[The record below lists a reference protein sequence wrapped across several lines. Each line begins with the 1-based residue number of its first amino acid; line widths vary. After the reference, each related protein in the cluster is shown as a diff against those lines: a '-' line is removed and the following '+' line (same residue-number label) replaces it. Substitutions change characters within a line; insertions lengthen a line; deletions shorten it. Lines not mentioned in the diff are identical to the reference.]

1 MIVLRSFGKC
11 STIKQAKRRVESRH
25 IICVN
30 TRCGSVSILN
40 KRTGNAVATLAVGL
54 ALNIILGAAKLTIG
68 LLSTSSSVVSDAVNN
83 ISDAAVSLVTIIATC
98 LAARGADYD
107 HPYGHGRYEHIAA
120 FILGAV
126 IVAVGA
132 EVFISGIRRAVEPV
146 EIVASTALWATLGAS
161 IAVKGFMAVFY
172 FMRGKRVGSDTLKAA
187 AVDSVSDVAVTTVV
201 LVCAIAEKFTAARID
216 GYVSMAVA
224 VVITVFGVRILKQTV
239 SRLLGERPDPQL
251 YGTVKRIIESAP
263 QVLSVHDI
271 MINDYGA
278 GNMTAEAD
286 AVFPADMAFVD
297 VHAVCDGIERKV
309 REDTGVRLC
318 VHADPLNTGDARLS
332 AIAEKLKTAL
342 TPFGATAHDVSVDD
356 DKHMVELDIML
367 ASDKLPTD
375 EITAIAESQVRAVVQ
390 YNVKVRIDYI

>member
-1 MIVLRSFGKC
+1 MK
-11 STIKQAKRRVESRH
+11 SR
-25 IICVN
+25 
-30 TRCGSVSILN
+30 T
-40 KRTGNAVATLAVGL
+40 KNAVATLGVGL
-54 ALNIILGAAKLTIG
+54 ALNIILGAAKLTVG

-107 HPYGHGRYEHIAA
+107 HPYGHGRYEHIAT

-132 EVFISGIRRAVEPV
+132 EVFANGVRRAVEPV
-146 EIVASTALWATLGAS
+146 AVAADTALWVTLGAS

-172 FMRGKRVGSDTLKAA
+172 RVHGKRVGSDTIKAA
-187 AVDSVSDVAVTTVV
+187 AVDSLSDVAVTTVV
-201 LVCAIAEKFTAARID
+201 LVCAVIERFTAVRID

-224 VVITVFGVRILKQTV
+224 AVILVFGVRILKQTV

-251 YGTVKRIIESAP
+251 YATVKGIIESTP

-278 GNMTAEAD
+278 GNMIAEAD

-297 VHAVCDGIERKV
+297 VHAVCDGIERRV
-309 REDTGVRLC
+309 REETGVRLSI
-318 VHADPLNTGDARLS
+318 HADPLITGDERLTV
-332 AIAEKLKTAL
+332 INDKLTAAL
-342 TPFGATAHDVSVDD
+342 AQFGATAHDVSVDD
-356 DKHMVELDIML
+356 ERRTVELDITL
-367 ASDKLPTD
+367 NSGKLPTD
-375 EITAIAESQVRAVVQ
+375 EITAIAESQVRAVVP
-390 YNVKVRIDYI
+390 YAVEVRIDYI